1 MFMVTVFICAINL
14 WTSCDGP
21 YREEVRTCGDLI
33 DAEMRIA
40 RTQRLDADHHIIAT
54 CDKKFA
60 NKDH

>member
-1 MFMVTVFICAINL
+1 M
-14 WTSCDGP
+14 S
-21 YREEVRTCGDLI
+21 
-33 DAEMRIA
+33 IA